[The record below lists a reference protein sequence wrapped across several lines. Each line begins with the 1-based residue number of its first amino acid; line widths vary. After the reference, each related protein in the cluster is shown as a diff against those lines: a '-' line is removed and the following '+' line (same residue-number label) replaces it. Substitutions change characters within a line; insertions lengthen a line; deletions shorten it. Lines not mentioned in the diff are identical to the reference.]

1 MSTRPVATPEEL
13 TAPPGARRPRSRRL
27 LPGWVVTLD
36 APGWW
41 VARLHL
47 HLLTGA
53 IPVLAIS
60 ADVFGWV
67 SLQAIAVSVML
78 PLIAVMAVLVTCW
91 PDRSDRLILSG
102 FLWGLIACACY
113 DAFRLPTV
121 YVAHWWHDFF
131 GRVGGWAT
139 GSESNF
145 LVGYL
150 WRYVG
155 DGGGI
160 AVAFFAL
167 AATLGAAAWPRRYLF
182 ALAIGYAV
190 CPVWSGLVLTDLL
203 APAGRQL
210 FPLTLTTLTLSL
222 AGHLVYGS
230 VLGLGYLASRSQEAA
245 WPLLIT
251 RRQPSRAGSSLDPA
265 TEASTKP
272 GSIQE

>member
-1 MSTRPVATPEEL
+1 MNSPSTAAARPTGTL
-13 TAPPGARRPRSRRL
+13 RRPRSRRQL
-27 LPGWVVTLD
+27 FGWAITLE
-36 APGWW
+36 APYRW

-47 HLLTGA
+47 HLLIAA

-67 SLQAIAVSVML
+67 SLQTVAVSVLL
-78 PLIAVMAVLVTCW
+78 PLIAITAVLVTHR

-113 DAFRLPTV
+113 DAFRLPTI
-121 YVAHWWHDFF
+121 YVAHWWDDFF
-131 GRVGGWAT
+131 GTVGGWAT

-145 LVGYL
+145 FVGYL

-160 AVAFFAL
+160 AVSFFAL
-167 AATLGAAAWPRRYLF
+167 AATVGAAAWPRRQVL

-190 CPVWSGLVLTDLL
+190 CPVWTGLVLTDLL

-210 FPLTLTTLTLSL
+210 FPLTSATLTLFL
-222 AGHLVYGS
+222 VGHLIYGS
-230 VLGLGYLASRSQEAA
+230 VLGLGYLASRSHEAA
-245 WPLLIT
+245 
-251 RRQPSRAGSSLDPA
+251 
-265 TEASTKP
+265 
-272 GSIQE
+272 